1 MWGIAKVNPKSGIG
15 SCRFLCAIIPA
26 TTGRLLL
33 ASERSLDSAALAR
46 NGKERHDSL
55 PPSTVLRDYTIEKV
69 IGHGGFGIVYR
80 ARHDE
85 LGLVVAIKEY
95 LPIELAVRDGV
106 TVRARSDADSEG
118 YEEGLKRF
126 REEARAL
133 IQFQDHP
140 NVVSCREYFRTNGT
154 AYLVMEYVDG
164 QSLAQVLANREAEGA
179 PFGESDLLAVMVP
192 LLEGL
197 SNVHEAW
204 ILHRDIKP
212 SNILIRRRDGRPV
225 LIDFGAAKQLVASR
239 TKSMAPY
246 TEGYAALEQV
256 ADAGELGPWTDIYG
270 AGAVMWRMVAGGQRP
285 WEPPNPVS
293 VESRSHAFVRVSN
306 DPLPSA
312 SELGKGRFSPKVLEA
327 VDGCLALS
335 ETERVQGCKELLG
348 MLVSPSS
355 KPVEVPNDQPDS
367 SNPERMEVDK
377 PIESASGDG
386 ATVNEAGA
394 DPLEL
399 AGFTRRLVAA
409 VVDVSVVV
417 PLLFVFGILL
427 AEMGPSWR
435 KEETVFVTVSIG
447 FMAYIIVLLA
457 LKSTTFG
464 GLVARIRVIRSDGN
478 LLQFADALRRA
489 CAVAFLAI
497 LVSSVTIFATVT
509 LSELYPEPDTY
520 GDMRPNALIRL
531 YGPLTGAA
539 VAAMG
544 WLWALWDPRKQ
555 ALHDKM
561 ADTYVIQ
568 TRLPHDI
575 FRR

>member
-197 SNVHEAW
+197 ANVHEAW

-246 TEGYAALEQV
+246 TEGYAALEHV

-293 VESRSHAFVRVSN
+293 VESRSHAFVRGSS

-312 SELGKGRFSPKVLEA
+312 GELGKGRFTPKVLKA

-335 ETERVQGCKELLG
+335 ETERVQGCNELLE
-348 MLVSPSS
+348 MLGASSS
-355 KPVEVPNDQPDS
+355 KPMEAASDQTES
-367 SNPERMEVDK
+367 SNPVRIEVDR
-377 PIESASGDG
+377 PIESVSGAD
-386 ATVNEAGA
+386 ATDDEAGEE
-394 DPLEL
+394 PLEL
-399 AGFTRRLVAA
+399 AGFTSRLGAA
-409 VVDVSVVV
+409 VVDVAVVV
-417 PLLFVFGILL
+417 PLLFAVGMLL
-427 AEMGPSWR
+427 AEMGLIPYD
-435 KEETVFVTVSIG
+435 EEMIPLVPIG
-447 FMAYIIVLLA
+447 VMSYNIALWA

-464 GLVARIRVIRSDGN
+464 GLVARISVIRSDGDP
-478 LLQFADALRRA
+478 LQLSDAIRRA
-489 CAVAFLAI
+489 FSIAFFVI
-497 LVSSVTIFATVT
+497 LVSAVTILVTVQ
-509 LSELYPEPDTY
+509 LSVLYPERDELIQIY
-520 GDMRPNALIRL
+520 GSV
-531 YGPLTGAA
+531 TGVA
-539 VAAMG
+539 VGAVG

-561 ADTYVIQ
+561 ADTYVVRS
-568 TRLPHDI
+568 RLPRDV